1 MRPGLGRS
9 SARREGAVGLLGC
22 TGLDLVCA
30 ERGALGLTL
39 FFLKVFLSQ
48 KTCPVLIRVNNEVV
62 FVSTLQ
68 S

>member
-9 SARREGAVGLLGC
+9 SARRERAVGLLGC

-39 FFLKVFLSQ
+39 FFFKGFPFTENMPGVNKSQ
-48 KTCPVLIRVNNEVV
+48 
-62 FVSTLQ
+62 
-68 S
+68 